1 MVRVPDSDRA
11 HTLALLAD
19 LLDYPRASGLAEKAR
34 KCRDLVAPE
43 SERAADLLDAFLAD
57 LGCVPQERLEELY
70 SGAFDLAT
78 MADTDVTC
86 HPYIGHHLFGEN
98 YRRSRFM
105 AGLAE
110 RYRACGFDAGTELP
124 DHVVVILR
132 FLARCP
138 DDEVAEEIIG
148 EALLPGLAR
157 MTHEGE
163 GVALD
168 GRSGG
173 EIYLRVLE
181 AARLV
186 ISEVLWP
193 DVPVTSYETVP
204 ALEGAIA

>member
-1 MVRVPDSDRA
+1 MTVPGADRA
-11 HTLALLAD
+11 HILALLAD
-19 LLDYPRASGLAEKAR
+19 LLDYPRAALAEKGR
-34 KCRDLVAPE
+34 ECRDLVAPE
-43 SERAADLLDAFLAD
+43 SESAADLLDAFLAD
-57 LGCVPQERLEELY
+57 LGCVSENKLEELY
-70 SGAFDLAT
+70 SDAFDLAT

-110 RYRACGFDAGTELP
+110 RYRVNGFEAGTELP
-124 DHVVVILR
+124 DHIVVILR
-132 FLARCP
+132 FLAHCP
-138 DDEVAEEIIG
+138 DAELAEEIVG

-157 MTHEGE
+157 MTHGGE

-186 ISEVLWP
+186 ISDVLWP

>member
-1 MVRVPDSDRA
+1 VVTVSDSDRSRL
-11 HTLALLAD
+11 LALLAE
-19 LLDYPRASGLAEKAR
+19 LLDYPRPGLAESAR
-34 KCRDLVAPE
+34 ECRDLVAP
-43 SERAADLLDAFLAD
+43 RCDGVAALLDAFLAD
-57 LGCVPQERLEELY
+57 LGCVSQDRLEEFY

-78 MADTDVTC
+78 MGETDATC

-110 RYRACGFDAGTELP
+110 RYRAHDFEAGTELP

-138 DDEVAEEIIG
+138 DDEVAEEIVG
-148 EALLPGLAR
+148 EALLPALAR
-157 MTHEGE
+157 MTHEGNDAVLE
-163 GVALD
+163 
-168 GRSGG
+168 GRSGR

-186 ISEVLWP
+186 VSEVLWP
-193 DVPVTSYETVP
+193 DVPVASYETVP
-204 ALEGAIA
+204 ELEGAIA